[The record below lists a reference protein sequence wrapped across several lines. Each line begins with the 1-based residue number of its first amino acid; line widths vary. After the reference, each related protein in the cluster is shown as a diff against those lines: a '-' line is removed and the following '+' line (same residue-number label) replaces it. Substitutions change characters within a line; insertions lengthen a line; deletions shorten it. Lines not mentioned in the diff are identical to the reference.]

1 MLLGEITIR
10 MVGVRAGAIYAWW
23 LIGLVA
29 FVAAQDGSATPST
42 TTSSAAPPVATP
54 SGASPGA
61 APGAPQ
67 GGAPGASPLIPSL
80 ENPGA
85 VPRSVA
91 PKPLQD
97 FSLPKNAGQQWVEYD
112 IRPFTK
118 NVKGFDK
125 PQQWL
130 IDWIIRETG
139 TDSWFHEPFGIL
151 SGDRDTLR
159 VYHTPEMQKKVA
171 AIYEKFVN
179 GATEPQ
185 MFGVR
190 IITVANPHWRSRAFG
205 LMRSV
210 PSESAGVS
218 AWLMPKENGAI
229 FLAQLRERGDA
240 KELQAVEVPL
250 HNGQL
255 QHMEQL
261 RSRNYL
267 KEFVRNPAV
276 AFPPYQPVTD
286 EIREG
291 FKLQISPLLSLDGR
305 TADLLLQCE
314 IDQVERLNPV
324 KIDLPLGPN
333 QAQSVQIEVPQIVS
347 WRLRERFVWPTDQ
360 VLLLSCGVV
369 ATPTGPVDN
378 TLTGNPP
385 TLFGLNRIIP
395 PVGQRNDALLWIEY
409 KGTASN
415 HLAPPSSA
423 GQQIPSS
430 GPQQASNPISRGRY

>member
-1 MLLGEITIR
+1 MLLGS
-10 MVGVRAGAIYAWW
+10 VRFRQVLSKTLLSIAYGS
-23 LIGLVA
+23 LA
-29 FVAAQDGSATPST
+29 FVTLAFVTVARAQDKPPETSPPST
-42 TTSSAAPPVATP
+42 A
-54 SGASPGA
+54 
-61 APGAPQ
+61 
-67 GGAPGASPLIPSL
+67 ASPLIPSL
-80 ENPGA
+80 ESPG
-85 VPRSVA
+85 SVRPSA
-91 PKPLQD
+91 SPKALQD
-97 FSLPKNAGQQWVEYD
+97 FALPRNAGQQWVEYD

-118 NVKGFDK
+118 NVKGIDK

-130 IDWIIRETG
+130 VDWILRETG
-139 TDSWFHEPFGIL
+139 SDAWFQEPFGVL
-151 SGDRDTLR
+151 NSDKETLR

-179 GATEPQ
+179 GTSEPQ
-185 MFGVR
+185 IFGLR
-190 IITVANPHWRSRAFG
+190 IITISNPNWRSRAFG

-210 PSESAGVS
+210 PSDSAGVS

-229 FLAQLRERGDA
+229 FLAQLRERSDA
-240 KELQAVEVPL
+240 RELQAVEIPL
-250 HNGQL
+250 YNGQL

-291 FKLQISPLLSLDGR
+291 FKLQVSPLLSLDGR
-305 TADLLLQCE
+305 SADLLLQCE

-324 KIDLPLGPN
+324 KIDLPLSPN
-333 QAQSVQIEVPQIVS
+333 QVQSVQIEVPQVVS

-369 ATPTGPVDN
+369 ATPSGPVDN
-378 TLTGNPP
+378 TLVGNPP

-415 HLAPPSSA
+415 HLSAPAPT
-423 GQQIPSS
+423 GQTPQ
-430 GPQQASNPISRGRY
+430 GTNPQQASNPLSRGRY

>member
-10 MVGVRAGAIYAWW
+10 SVGVRTAALCAW
-23 LIGLVA
+23 LLSGSIACVT
-29 FVAAQDGSATPST
+29 AQDGSVPTPPPNTSNAATVPASPPAAAQ
-42 TTSSAAPPVATP
+42 AAPTGTAM
-54 SGASPGA
+54 
-61 APGAPQ
+61 
-67 GGAPGASPLIPSL
+67 GGSPLIPSL
-80 ENPGA
+80 ENPGG
-85 VPRSVA
+85 VPRNAA

-139 TDSWFHEPFGIL
+139 TDSWFHEPFGVL

-185 MFGVR
+185 IFGVR
-190 IITVANPHWRSRAFG
+190 IITVANPHWRARAFG

-333 QAQSVQIEVPQIVS
+333 QSQPVQIEVPQVVS

-369 ATPTGPVDN
+369 ATPSGPVDN

-395 PVGQRNDALLWIEY
+395 PIGQRNDALLWIEY

-423 GQQIPSS
+423 AQPVPGNNA
-430 GPQQASNPISRGRY
+430 QQATNPISRGRY